1 MERYLGIDV
10 HAAGSAICVLDAAGQ
25 KVEET
30 TVATRHDA
38 LVGYLRRQKG
48 RLHVCIEE
56 TEWSEWLTEILSP
69 HVAKLVSVPGKW
81 EPGCKSDRIDA
92 GRLAERLRTGQI
104 KRVVYHNPHK
114 YALLRELARSYRK
127 LTGDVARSKNRLSS
141 MFRRRGV
148 ACRKEDIYDW
158 DARQELLDRLPPS
171 MRPSVESQGMVLA
184 CLEHLKDEMEAKLI
198 AESHRHPISRTLET
212 APGLGKIRV
221 AQMIPIVVTPHR
233 FPTKRHFWSYCGF
246 GVVTRTSGDHVQSPN
261 GEWVWGSVTR
271 TRGLNSHN
279 NQPLKSI
286 FKGAAT
292 TVTVHMKQHPLRD
305 VYQRLLDN
313 GTKPNLAKLT
323 IARKIAALTLAM
335 WKSKETYD
343 PEKTTAYL

>member
-10 HAAGSAICVLDAAGQ
+10 HAASSAICMLDATGQ
-25 KVEET
+25 KVQET
-30 TVATRHDA
+30 TLATRHDA

-69 HVAKLVSVPGKW
+69 HVTELVSVPGRW

-92 GRLAERLRTGQI
+92 AHLADRLRTGQI
-104 KRVVYHNPHK
+104 KRAVYHNPHK

-127 LTGDVARSKNRLSS
+127 LTSDVARSKNRLSS
-141 MFRRRGV
+141 MFRRRGI
-148 ACRKEDIYDW
+148 ACRKQDVYDW
-158 DARQELLDRLPPS
+158 DGRQALLDRLPPA

-184 CLEHLKDEMEAKLI
+184 CLEHLKDEMEAKLV
-198 AESHRHPISRTLET
+198 AESHRHPISRILET
-212 APGLGKIRV
+212 APGLGEIRV
-221 AQMIPIVVTPHR
+221 AQLIPIVVTPHR

-246 GVVTRTSGDHVQSPN
+246 GVVTRSTNDYVQGPSGD
-261 GEWVWGSVTR
+261 WVRDSVTR
-271 TRGLNSHN
+271 TRGLNSQS
-279 NQPLKSI
+279 NQTLKSI

-292 TVTVHMKQHPLRD
+292 TVTVHTRQHPLRD
-305 VYQRLLDN
+305 VYKRLLDH

-343 PEKTTAYL
+343 PEKTIAHL